1 MARYMAIIDV
11 TAAAFKGL
19 IQSPQD
25 RKEATTT
32 LFSSIGGEVE
42 HYWFGIGSNTLYIVI
57 NAPENDVNMEALSML
72 VFGSGIAQSMNMVK
86 LMCSDE
92 AVAAMKKA
100 GELAYDAPSN

>member
-25 RKEATTT
+25 RKEATTA

-42 HYWFGIGSNTLYIVI
+42 HYWFGIGSNTLYIVV
-57 NAPENDVNMEALSML
+57 NAQKMTSTW
-72 VFGSGIAQSMNMVK
+72 K
-86 LMCSDE
+86 
-92 AVAAMKKA
+92 
-100 GELAYDAPSN
+100 PSVCWFSVRASHSL